1 MHTSAFMIGK
11 SDDDTIA
18 VMALPAPPFD
28 AAKMADAFAKADDGV
43 RVQSVEVM
51 GWTVRIVGK
60 DVSALFLFI
69 DAEEPISGETLS
81 ETMAWALEG
90 RAEAMHSTERGRLS
104 TRAAPPRRRNH

>member
-18 VMALPAPPFD
+18 VMALPTPPFD
-28 AAKMADAFAKADDGV
+28 AAKMANLFAKANDDF
-43 RVQSVEVM
+43 RVQSVEVA

-81 ETMAWALEG
+81 ETMALVLEG
-90 RAEAMHSTERGRLS
+90 RAETMH
-104 TRAAPPRRRNH
+104 

>member
-28 AAKMADAFAKADDGV
+28 AAEMANLFAKANNDF
-43 RVQSVEVM
+43 RVQSVEVE

-81 ETMAWALEG
+81 EAVAWVLEG
-90 RAEAMHSTERGRLS
+90 SAETMH
-104 TRAAPPRRRNH
+104 